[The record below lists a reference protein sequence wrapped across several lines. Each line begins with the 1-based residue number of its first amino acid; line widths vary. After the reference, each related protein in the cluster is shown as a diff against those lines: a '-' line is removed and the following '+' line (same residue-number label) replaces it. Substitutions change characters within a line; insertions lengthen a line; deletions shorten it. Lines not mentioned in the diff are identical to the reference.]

1 MVKNE
6 KQVMCQR
13 YENNGMACFFLNN
26 SEKKKKK
33 KMIEMIA
40 LSV

>member
-1 MVKNE
+1 
-6 KQVMCQR
+6 MCQC
-13 YENNGMACFFLNN
+13 YKNNGAVCFFLNN
-26 SEKKKKK
+26 YENAAKK